1 MRSVRTLDQAYI
13 KRHNIENLL
22 NTLETYQPVS
32 RTELARLTEM
42 SSASITRFVSALTSL
57 GLVKEVSVNDAGGR
71 GRKAVNLCTAPDG
84 MYALGCHIDPRSLR
98 VCLMD
103 FSHKP
108 QAATEVLLPVEDRQP
123 QRLAQLIKEQ
133 AARLMPEHPDRLR
146 SCGISVS
153 GRMDA
158 EHGIVGASKAFGWQN
173 LDLAT
178 PLAEVLEM
186 PVRIEN
192 DVRACLTWEATR
204 LGLMD
209 AQKDA
214 AYLYLGRA
222 GIGFACMTGGNLV
235 RGLNNAAGEIEDVYL
250 NLTETLYEHLME
262 VSMVERARR
271 FSASVSGIGDILKA
285 HRMGLTWAR
294 LLVEDFVSHLNIVLQ
309 LVRAILDPHCM
320 ILGGDMTDAL
330 RPVPGLLP
338 DGDYTFGERFE
349 DACAQGAAAIALRS
363 ALHERIDQAME
374 ETAEAEGS
382 AEAQEK

>member
-1 MRSVRTLDQAYI
+1 MKSVRTLDQAYI

-22 NTLETYQPVS
+22 STLERYQPVS
-32 RTELARLTEM
+32 RTELAHLTEM
-42 SSASITRFVSALTSL
+42 SSASVTRFVSALTLL
-57 GLVKEVSVNDAGGR
+57 GLVKEVSAADSAGR

-103 FSHKP
+103 FSHRCK
-108 QAATEVLLPVEDRQP
+108 AATEVILPLEDRAP

-133 AARLMPEHPDRLR
+133 AVRLIPEHPDRLR

-158 EHGIVGASKAFGWQN
+158 EHGIVGASKAFGWSN

-178 PLAEVLEM
+178 PLSEVLGM
-186 PVRIEN
+186 PVLIEN
-192 DVRACLTWEATR
+192 DVRACLTWETTR
-204 LGLMD
+204 LGLKG
-209 AQKDA
+209 AEKDA

-222 GIGFACMTGGNLV
+222 GIGFACMTGGKLV
-235 RGLNNAAGEIEDVYL
+235 RGLNNAAGEIEDVFL
-250 NLTETLYEHLME
+250 NPNETLYEHLME
-262 VSMVERARR
+262 ISMVERARR
-271 FSASVSGIGDILKA
+271 FSPSISSVGDILKA

-294 LLVEDFVSHLNIVLQ
+294 LLMDDYTNHWNIVLQ
-309 LVRAILDPHCM
+309 LVRALLDPHCM

-330 RPVPGLLP
+330 RTAPGLLP

-349 DACAQGAAAIALRS
+349 DACALGAAAIALRR
-363 ALHERIDQAME
+363 ALHERIDQALE
-374 ETAEAEGS
+374 DTDAAERS
-382 AEAQEK
+382 AAL